1 MEARRPWWDEGR
13 DPTRN
18 VRRVVLEEPPAK
30 LLKQGGSKRGSA
42 SRQKN
47 QEERAGVFQ
56 RAMQRADEAEQALA
70 KARREN
76 NALRNEIDELRRL
89 NDDWREKRY
98 KWRQELRELRND
110 NEELRKDNKTLNA
123 RFAKL
128 KVSASSSSSS
138 SSDES
143 PRAE

>member
-1 MEARRPWWDEGR
+1 MEARPWWDEGR

-56 RAMQRADEAEQALA
+56 RAMQRAEEAEQALA
-70 KARREN
+70 KARSEN
-76 NALRNEIDELRRL
+76 KALGRKLMSCRGSMMIGARSAMNGVRSCGNYETTIKSC
-89 NDDWREKRY
+89 EKTM
-98 KWRQELRELRND
+98 KSLMLG
-110 NEELRKDNKTLNA
+110 LL
-123 RFAKL
+123 
-128 KVSASSSSSS
+128 S
-138 SSDES
+138 
-143 PRAE
+143 